1 MAASEAELV
10 GKLERFEQ
18 HLAARGYH
26 GAVLRVITAAQQNDV
41 WTVRKAG
48 LNILMSRRS
57 DYKPIPGIED
67 VSVPQENLADYLR
80 QILDFCHG
88 QGDIPDVAVYA
99 HASAG
104 CLHVR
109 PLVNVKTPRGVELD
123 ASVGRICL

>member
-1 MAASEAELV
+1 AAVLITEYYGTSDAELESQ
-10 GKLERFEQ
+10 LARLEQ
-18 HLAARGYH
+18 HLHARGYH
-26 GAVLRVITAAQQNDV
+26 GPILRVLTAAQQNDV

-48 LNILMSRRS
+48 LNLLMSRRS

-80 QILDFCHG
+80 QVLDFARG

-109 PLVNVKTPRGVELD
+109 PLVNVKT
-123 ASVGRICL
+123 A